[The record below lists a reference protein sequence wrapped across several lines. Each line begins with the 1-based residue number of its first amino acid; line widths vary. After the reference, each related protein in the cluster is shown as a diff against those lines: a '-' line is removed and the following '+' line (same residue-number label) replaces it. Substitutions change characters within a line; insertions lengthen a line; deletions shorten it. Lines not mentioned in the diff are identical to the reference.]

1 MARDHLALLVDD
13 GGTVVASKMAMIV
26 QDEFWVV
33 WGRAC
38 T

>member
-26 QDEFWVV
+26 RDEFWVV
-33 WGRAC
+33 WGRAR